1 MSREISLLQNPIR
14 VSTPFIKVIIG
25 DYTFGVFKH
34 SEDVKKDN
42 NGVYKIH
49 SFQYPNYVQSLKVV
63 KINGKVNTY
72 ELTIKYPIT
81 ESNDPN
87 FFEKVFSSV
96 SKSRKIVFTY
106 GDLSAPKFMY
116 KKEEALITNVNN
128 SFDLSGSTITY
139 IVSAVSSCALATAGG
154 FNFVTSE
161 YVGLHQPSSI
171 IKRLLKNNSQFGLL
185 DIFSGM
191 KNMNLVE
198 SLGLIQSDDKIVEL
212 NAKTN
217 INILD
222 YLQYLVESMRKSSNE
237 SGIYKLVV
245 MDDTSDVLSGP
256 YFKVVSASASGD
268 SLDTYSLDIGFPS
281 DNVVTSFSI
290 NNNESF
296 SILYNY
302 SKSLNTN
309 EYVTRI
315 QDDGTEVKI
324 YSPNI
329 SSTNDEQITYSND
342 ATWWENVTQY
352 PITASVTLK
361 GLLRP
366 AILMSK
372 VRLNVLFYGKAH
384 ISSGQYII
392 NKQVDTINGE
402 GCWTTL
408 SLVRIGGDKQN
419 FKENV

>member
-1 MSREISLLQNPIR
+1 
-14 VSTPFIKVIIG
+14 
-25 DYTFGVFKH
+25 
-34 SEDVKKDN
+34 
-42 NGVYKIH
+42 
-49 SFQYPNYVQSLKVV
+49 
-63 KINGKVNTY
+63 
-72 ELTIKYPIT
+72 
-81 ESNDPN
+81 
-87 FFEKVFSSV
+87 
-96 SKSRKIVFTY
+96 
-106 GDLSAPKFMY
+106 MY

-128 SFDLSGSTITY
+128 SFDLNSSVIIYT
-139 IVSAVSSCALATAGG
+139 VRAVSSCALATAGG

-222 YLQYLVESMRKSSNE
+222 YLQYLVESMRKSNSE

-329 SSTNDEQITYSND
+329 SSTNDEQLTYSND

-392 NKQVDTINGE
+392 NKQVDTINSE

>member
-42 NGVYKIH
+42 SGVYKIH

-392 NKQVDTINGE
+392 NKQVDTINSE

>member
-1 MSREISLLQNPIR
+1 M
-14 VSTPFIKVIIG
+14 
-25 DYTFGVFKH
+25 
-34 SEDVKKDN
+34 
-42 NGVYKIH
+42 
-49 SFQYPNYVQSLKVV
+49 
-63 KINGKVNTY
+63 
-72 ELTIKYPIT
+72 
-81 ESNDPN
+81 
-87 FFEKVFSSV
+87 
-96 SKSRKIVFTY
+96 
-106 GDLSAPKFMY
+106 
-116 KKEEALITNVNN
+116 
-128 SFDLSGSTITY
+128 
-139 IVSAVSSCALATAGG
+139 
-154 FNFVTSE
+154 
-161 YVGLHQPSSI
+161 
-171 IKRLLKNNSQFGLL
+171 
-185 DIFSGM
+185 
-191 KNMNLVE
+191 
-198 SLGLIQSDDKIVEL
+198 IQSDDKIVEL

-245 MDDTSDVLSGP
+245 MDDTSDVLNGP

-329 SSTNDEQITYSND
+329 SSTNDEQLTYSND

>member
-42 NGVYKIH
+42 NGAYKIH

-81 ESNDPN
+81 ESNAPN

-154 FNFVTSE
+154 FNFVTGE

-302 SKSLNTN
+302 SKALNTN

-372 VRLNVLFYGKAH
+372 VRLSVLFYGKAH

-392 NKQVDTINGE
+392 NKQVDTINSE

>member
-1 MSREISLLQNPIR
+1 MQNPIR

-42 NGVYKIH
+42 NGAYKIH

-161 YVGLHQPSSI
+161 YVGMHQPSSI

-191 KNMNLVE
+191 KNMDLVE

-392 NKQVDTINGE
+392 NKQVDTINSE

>member
-42 NGVYKIH
+42 NGAYRIH
-49 SFQYPNYVQSLKVV
+49 SFQYPNYVQSLNVV

-72 ELTIKYPIT
+72 ELVIKYPIT

-139 IVSAVSSCALATAGG
+139 TVSAVSSCALATAGG

-392 NKQVDTINGE
+392 NKQVDTINSE

>member
-42 NGVYKIH
+42 NGAYRIH

-392 NKQVDTINGE
+392 NKQVDTINSE

>member
-1 MSREISLLQNPIR
+1 MAREISLLQNPIR
-14 VSTPFIKVIIG
+14 VSTPFVKVVIG
-25 DYTFGVFKH
+25 DYTFGVFKE
-34 SEDVKKDN
+34 SEEVKKDN
-42 NGVYKIH
+42 NGIYRIH
-49 SFQYPNYVQSLKVV
+49 SFQYPNYIQGLTVV

-72 ELTIKYPIT
+72 ELLIKYPIT

-116 KKEEALITNVNN
+116 KEEEALITSVTN
-128 SFDLSGSTITY
+128 SFDLNSSVINYT
-139 IVSAVSSCALATAGG
+139 VNAVSSCALATAGA
-154 FNFVTSE
+154 FNFVTKE

-171 IKRLLKNNSQFGLL
+171 IKKLLKNNSEFGLL

-212 NAKTN
+212 TAKTN

-222 YLQYLVESMRKSSNE
+222 YLQYLVESMRKSSAE

-256 YFKVVSASASGD
+256 YFKVVSASSSGD
-268 SLDTYSLDIGFPS
+268 SLDTYSLDIGYPS
-281 DNVVTSFSI
+281 DNVVTNFSI

-302 SKSLNTN
+302 SKALNTN

-315 QDDGTEVKI
+315 KDDGTEVKI

-329 SSTNDEQITYSND
+329 SSTNEEQITYSND

-352 PITASVTLK
+352 PISASVTLK

-372 VRLNVLFYGKAH
+372 VRLNVLFYGRAH
-384 ISSGQYII
+384 ISSGEYII
-392 NKQVDTINGE
+392 NKQMDTINSD

-408 SLVRIGGDKQN
+408 SLVRIGGDKEN

>member
-42 NGVYKIH
+42 NGAYKIH

-245 MDDTSDVLSGP
+245 MDDTSDVLNGP

-329 SSTNDEQITYSND
+329 SSTNDEQLTYSND

-392 NKQVDTINGE
+392 NKQVDTINSE

>member
-42 NGVYKIH
+42 NGVYRIH
-49 SFQYPNYVQSLKVV
+49 SFQYPNYIQSLNVV

-72 ELTIKYPIT
+72 ELVIKYPIT

-128 SFDLSGSTITY
+128 SFDLNSSVIIYT
-139 IVSAVSSCALATAGG
+139 VSAVSSCALATAGG

-171 IKRLLKNNSQFGLL
+171 IKRLLRNNSQFGLL

-222 YLQYLVESMRKSSNE
+222 YLQYLVESMRKSSSE

-245 MDDTSDVLSGP
+245 MDDTSDVLNGP

-329 SSTNDEQITYSND
+329 SSTNDEQLTYSND

-392 NKQVDTINGE
+392 NKQVDTINSE

>member
-42 NGVYKIH
+42 SGVYKIH
-49 SFQYPNYVQSLKVV
+49 SFQYPNYVQSLNVV

-329 SSTNDEQITYSND
+329 SSTNDEQLTYSND

>member
-42 NGVYKIH
+42 NGVYRIH
-49 SFQYPNYVQSLKVV
+49 SFQYPNYVQSLNVV

-72 ELTIKYPIT
+72 ELVIKYPIT

-128 SFDLSGSTITY
+128 SFDLNSSVIIYT
-139 IVSAVSSCALATAGG
+139 VRAVSSCALATAGG

-245 MDDTSDVLSGP
+245 MDDTSDVLTGP

-268 SLDTYSLDIGFPS
+268 SLDTYSLDIGFRS

-329 SSTNDEQITYSND
+329 SSTNDEQLTYSND

-402 GCWTTL
+402 GCWTPL

>member
-25 DYTFGVFKH
+25 DYTFGVFNH

-42 NGVYKIH
+42 NGAYKIH

-245 MDDTSDVLSGP
+245 MDDTSDVLNGP

-302 SKSLNTN
+302 SKALNKN
-309 EYVTRI
+309 EYVTSI
-315 QDDGTEVKI
+315 QDYGTEVKI

-392 NKQVDTINGE
+392 NKQVDTINSE
-402 GCWTTL
+402 GCWTT
-408 SLVRIGGDKQN
+408 
-419 FKENV
+419 

>member
-42 NGVYKIH
+42 NGAYKIH

-222 YLQYLVESMRKSSNE
+222 YLQYLVESMRKSSSE

-245 MDDTSDVLSGP
+245 MDDTSDVLNGP

-392 NKQVDTINGE
+392 NKQVDTINSE

>member
-42 NGVYKIH
+42 SGVYKIH

-329 SSTNDEQITYSND
+329 SSTNDEQLTYSND

-392 NKQVDTINGE
+392 NKQVDTINSE

>member
-116 KKEEALITNVNN
+116 KKEEALITDVNN

-222 YLQYLVESMRKSSNE
+222 YLQYLVESMRKSSSE

-329 SSTNDEQITYSND
+329 SSTNDEQLTYSND

-392 NKQVDTINGE
+392 NKQVDTINSE

>member
-1 MSREISLLQNPIR
+1 MAREISLLQNPIR
-14 VSTPFIKVIIG
+14 VSTPFVKVVIG
-25 DYTFGVFKH
+25 DYTFGVFKE
-34 SEDVKKDN
+34 SEEVKKDN
-42 NGVYKIH
+42 NGIYRIH
-49 SFQYPNYVQSLKVV
+49 SFQYPNYIQGLTVV

-72 ELTIKYPIT
+72 ELLIKYPIT

-96 SKSRKIVFTY
+96 STSRKIVFTY

-116 KKEEALITNVNN
+116 KEEEALITSVKN
-128 SFDLSGSTITY
+128 SFDLNSSIINYT
-139 IVSAVSSCALATAGG
+139 VNAVSSCALATAGA
-154 FNFVTSE
+154 FNFVTKE

-171 IKRLLKNNSQFGLL
+171 IKKLLKNNSQFGLL

-212 NAKTN
+212 TAKTN

-222 YLQYLVESMRKSSNE
+222 YLQYLVESMRKSNAE

-256 YFKVVSASASGD
+256 YFKVVSASSSGD
-268 SLDTYSLDIGFPS
+268 SLDTYSLDIGYPS
-281 DNVVTSFSI
+281 DNVVTNFSI

-302 SKSLNTN
+302 SKALNTN

-315 QDDGTEVKI
+315 KDDGTEVKI

-329 SSTNDEQITYSND
+329 SSTNEEQITYSND

-352 PITASVTLK
+352 PISASVTLK

-372 VRLNVLFYGKAH
+372 VRLNVLFYGRAH
-384 ISSGQYII
+384 ISSGEYII
-392 NKQVDTINGE
+392 NKQMDTINSD

-408 SLVRIGGDKQN
+408 SLVRIGGDKEN

>member
-49 SFQYPNYVQSLKVV
+49 SFQYPNYVQSLNVV

-329 SSTNDEQITYSND
+329 SSTNDEQLTYSND

-392 NKQVDTINGE
+392 NKQVDTINSE

>member
-42 NGVYKIH
+42 SGVYKIH
-49 SFQYPNYVQSLKVV
+49 SFQYPNYVQSLNVV

-256 YFKVVSASASGD
+256 YFKVVSTSASGD

-329 SSTNDEQITYSND
+329 SSTNDEQLTYSND

>member
-42 NGVYKIH
+42 NGVYRIH
-49 SFQYPNYVQSLKVV
+49 SFQYPNYIQSLNVV

-72 ELTIKYPIT
+72 ELVIKYPIT

-128 SFDLSGSTITY
+128 SFDLNSSVIIYT
-139 IVSAVSSCALATAGG
+139 VSAVSSCALATAGG

-171 IKRLLKNNSQFGLL
+171 IKRLLRNNSQFGLL

-222 YLQYLVESMRKSSNE
+222 YLQYLVESMRESSSE

-245 MDDTSDVLSGP
+245 MDDTSDVLNGP

-329 SSTNDEQITYSND
+329 SSTNDEQLTYSND

-392 NKQVDTINGE
+392 NKQVDTINSE

>member
-392 NKQVDTINGE
+392 NKQVDTINSE

>member
-329 SSTNDEQITYSND
+329 SSTNDEQLTYSND

-392 NKQVDTINGE
+392 NKQVDTINSE

>member
-139 IVSAVSSCALATAGG
+139 TVSAVSSCALATAGG

-329 SSTNDEQITYSND
+329 SSTNDEQLTYSND

-392 NKQVDTINGE
+392 NKQVDTINGD

>member
-42 NGVYKIH
+42 NGAYRIH
-49 SFQYPNYVQSLKVV
+49 SFQYPNYVQSLNVV

-139 IVSAVSSCALATAGG
+139 TVSAVSSCALATAGG

-392 NKQVDTINGE
+392 NKQVDTINSE

>member
-42 NGVYKIH
+42 TGVYRIH
-49 SFQYPNYVQSLKVV
+49 SFQYPNYIQSLNVV

-72 ELTIKYPIT
+72 ELVIKYPIT

-116 KKEEALITNVNN
+116 KEEEALIMDVNN

-139 IVSAVSSCALATAGG
+139 TVSAVSSCALATAGG
-154 FNFVTSE
+154 FNFVTRE

-212 NAKTN
+212 TAKTN

-222 YLQYLVESMRKSSNE
+222 YLQYLVSNMRKSSSE
-237 SGIYKLVV
+237 SGIYKMVV
-245 MDDTSDVLSGP
+245 VDDTSDVLSGP

-290 NNNESF
+290 NNNKSF

-315 QDDGTEVKI
+315 QDDGVEVKI

-342 ATWWENVTQY
+342 AMWWENVTQY

-392 NKQVDTINGE
+392 NKQVDTINSE

>member
-42 NGVYKIH
+42 SGVYKIH
-49 SFQYPNYVQSLKVV
+49 SFQYPNYVQSLNVV

-72 ELTIKYPIT
+72 ELVIKYPIT

-281 DNVVTSFSI
+281 DNVVTNFSI

-329 SSTNDEQITYSND
+329 SSTNDEQLTYSND

-392 NKQVDTINGE
+392 NKQVDTINSE

>member
-42 NGVYKIH
+42 NGVYRIH
-49 SFQYPNYVQSLKVV
+49 SFQYPNYIQSLNVV

-72 ELTIKYPIT
+72 ELVIKYPIT

-128 SFDLSGSTITY
+128 SFDLNSSVIIYT
-139 IVSAVSSCALATAGG
+139 VSAVSSCALATAGG

-171 IKRLLKNNSQFGLL
+171 IKRLLRNNSQFGLL

-222 YLQYLVESMRKSSNE
+222 YLQYLVESMRKSSSE

-245 MDDTSDVLSGP
+245 MDDTSDVLNGP

-329 SSTNDEQITYSND
+329 SSTNDEQLTYSND

-392 NKQVDTINGE
+392 NKQVDTINGD